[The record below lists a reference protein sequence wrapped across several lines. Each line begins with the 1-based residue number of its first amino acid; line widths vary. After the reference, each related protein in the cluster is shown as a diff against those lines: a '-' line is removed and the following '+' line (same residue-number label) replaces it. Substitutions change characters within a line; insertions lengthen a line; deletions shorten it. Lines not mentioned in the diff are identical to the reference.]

1 MNEAEIKQLQ
11 TAVEQLHQERDRALE
26 SANRWRRCYEVEAQQ
41 RRKEAETADQQIK
54 QLRAEVQQMI
64 QLKTNIEV
72 SKPSPALLLPS
83 SEDEHG
89 QSLRLLTGEITK
101 LRQECDRL
109 SAALAEE
116 QAHHAQTRSN
126 FITALG
132 DVMQHNKL
140 QGNSSESRQTA
151 IR

>member
-11 TAVEQLHQERDRALE
+11 TAVEQLLQERDRALE

-41 RRKEAETADQQIK
+41 RRRSAETAEQQIK

-64 QLKTNIEV
+64 QLKTNVEV
-72 SKPSPALLLPS
+72 AKSSPALLLPS

-89 QSLRLLTGEITK
+89 QVLRLLTGEITK

-116 QAHHAQTRSN
+116 QAQHAQTRSN
-126 FITALG
+126 FITALS

-140 QGNSSESRQTA
+140 QGSSSGSKQTA